1 MFMKMLYVEIW
12 LMIFLNM
19 LSELN
24 RFQFVKQLFVVHT
37 YNEHRILPPKSGVWR
52 QNGRDHSGH
61 ARFMSFLAGCC
72 LPQSSFLAEGA
83 PKDRPFLYGVRPY
96 SSSKAPV

>member
-1 MFMKMLYVEIW
+1 
-12 LMIFLNM
+12 MIFLNM

-61 ARFMSFLAGCC
+61 ARFMSRFRESWC
-72 LPQSSFLAEGA
+72 LC
-83 PKDRPFLYGVRPY
+83 KLYEINLNFRSY
-96 SSSKAPV
+96 HRSM